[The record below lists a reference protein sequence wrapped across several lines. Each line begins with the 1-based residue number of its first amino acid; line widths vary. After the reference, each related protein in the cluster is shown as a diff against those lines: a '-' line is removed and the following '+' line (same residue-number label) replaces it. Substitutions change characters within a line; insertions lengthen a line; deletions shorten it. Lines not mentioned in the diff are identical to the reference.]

1 MTITFTED
9 GESFTVVM
17 TVDADLE
24 LTSTR
29 YMFLFSISAST
40 GGFPAFTEVDED
52 EGTWTVSGNT
62 LTLDSDEQGV
72 GIETLDISAD
82 GDRITIE
89 DETARFVFEQE

>member
-1 MTITFTED
+1 
-9 GESFTVVM
+9 M
-17 TVDADLE
+17 TVDGDLE

-29 YMFLFSISAST
+29 YMFVFTISAST

-62 LTLDSDEQGV
+62 LTRDSDEQGE
-72 GIETLDISAD
+72 GPEDLSISAD

-89 DETARFVFEQE
+89 DEDARFVFEQE